1 MSKGSKQPFPEEID
15 PRLAIQEQGTQNLDA
30 AIATALLN
38 QVNQIGPGG
47 STIFSQTG
55 DVTNIGGRDIPQFQ
69 QTTTLTPTAQE
80 QFDLSQQLGLD
91 ITGLAG
97 QNVGAVAQ
105 AQATP
110 FSLQGLP
117 GQVSGVQPGS
127 LDFAGTG
134 QVGLDLANLPGVRQ
148 DFAQQGQELEQATFA
163 RTRGLLDPIF
173 AEQNLAADV
182 RLTERGLPVGS
193 KAESGLLSPL
203 LRSQNLALQQ
213 AASGAVAAG
222 RQEQGRLFGQ
232 QQQQRGQAFGEA
244 LSGGQFGQAEAGR
257 LFGQGIAGQQTAFG
271 QSLTNANLQ
280 NQARQQGLQ
289 ERAFQRS
296 LPINEIAAL
305 LGTAPGVQVPS
316 FIQTPGVGVQAPD
329 VIGATLG
336 AGGLNLQSAQ
346 AQQQAASSGLG
357 GLFGLAGSL
366 GSAAILSDR
375 RKKRD
380 IKQIG
385 TWKDFDL
392 FSFRY
397 VGEFIRKIGVM
408 AQDVE
413 KLIPE
418 AVIEFNGMKHVNY
431 GAI

>member
-1 MSKGSKQPFPEEID
+1 MGKGTKVDFPDPID
-15 PRLAIQEQGTQNLDA
+15 PGPAIQQQGEQNVEA

-38 QVNQIGPGG
+38 QINQIGPGG
-47 STIFSQTG
+47 QTVFSPTGQTTQVG
-55 DVTNIGGRDIPQFQ
+55 EFDIPQFQ
-69 QTTTLTPTAQE
+69 QETTLSPTGQE

-97 QNVGAVAQ
+97 QNVGAVGAAQ
-105 AQATP
+105 AQP
-110 FSLQGLP
+110 FSLGGLP
-117 GQVSGVQPGS
+117 AQVSGININDPQRRLFKEGLPE
-127 LDFAGTG
+127 LRRDFG
-134 QVGLDLANLPGVRQ
+134 
-148 DFAQQGQELEQATFA
+148 QQGRELEQATFA
-163 RTRGLLDPIF
+163 QARGLLDPVF
-173 AEQNLAADV
+173 AEQLQRADV
-182 RLTERGLPVGS
+182 RLSERGLPVGS
-193 KAESGLLSPL
+193 QAEAGVLDPL
-203 LRSQNLALQQ
+203 RRSQNLALQQ
-213 AASGAVAAG
+213 AALGSVGAG

-232 QQQQRGQAFGEA
+232 QQAQRAQAFGER
-244 LSGGQFGQAEAGR
+244 LGTGQFRNLAQ
-257 LFGQGIAGQQTAFG
+257 QQTFQQRLAE
-271 QSLTNANLQ
+271 ANLQ

-346 AQQQAASSGLG
+346 AQQAAASSGLG

-366 GSAAILSDR
+366 GSAAIPLLSDI

-380 IKQIG
+380 IRKIG
-385 TWKDFDL
+385 KWKDFDL

-397 VGEFIRKIGVM
+397 VGEFVRKIGVM

-418 AVIEFNGMKHVNY
+418 AVIELNGVKHVNY
-431 GAI
+431 GAL